1 MFFERRTNKMK
12 KTSEILK
19 EELDETNEFLKQECR
34 KEAPEKNDVVSYLIG
49 KMDGL
54 IFAIKA
60 LEKEE
65 EAERNDDIKQR
76 IDEAE
81 KELRELFNDLIY
93 EHCDN
98 EGEYELNN
106 LSSGFNTLL
115 KYAREWQKN
124 GEH

>member
-1 MFFERRTNKMK
+1 ME

-34 KEAPEKNDVVSYLIG
+34 KDAPEKNDMVSYFIG

-54 IFAIKA
+54 IFAIKV

-65 EAERNDDIKQR
+65 EAERNDDVKQR

-81 KELRELFNDLIY
+81 KELRELFHDLIY
-93 EHCDN
+93 EHNDN
-98 EGEYELNN
+98 EGQYQLNN

-115 KYAREWQKN
+115 KYAREWQKIN
-124 GEH
+124 EEGKNDG

>member
-1 MFFERRTNKMK
+1 MG
-12 KTSEILK
+12 KTIEILK
-19 EELDETNEFLKQECR
+19 KELDETNEFLKKECR
-34 KEAPEKNDVVSYLIG
+34 KEAPEKNDVVSYYIG
-49 KMDGL
+49 KINGL
-54 IFAIKA
+54 IFAIKV

-65 EAERNDDIKQR
+65 EAERNDDVKQR

-93 EHCDN
+93 EHNDN
-98 EGEYELNN
+98 EGQYQLNN
-106 LSSGFNTLL
+106 LASGFNTLL

>member
-1 MFFERRTNKMK
+1 ME

-34 KEAPEKNDVVSYLIG
+34 KDAPEKNDMVSYFIG

-54 IFAIKA
+54 IFAIKV

-65 EAERNDDIKQR
+65 EAERNDDVKQR

-81 KELRELFNDLIY
+81 KELRELFHDLIY
-93 EHCDN
+93 EHNDN
-98 EGEYELNN
+98 EGQYQLNN

-115 KYAREWQKN
+115 KYAREWQKIN
-124 GEH
+124 EEGKK